1 MPLPSHSRTKATIKI
16 LSLNVKGLNLP
27 EKRSHLLTMARKMR
41 ADAVLIQETHFRSD
55 NIPKLTN
62 KDYPV
67 VYHATNPQAKT
78 KGVSILLSKHSQW
91 KPVDTLTDCNGRYI
105 LLKGQVKGHMTTIAN
120 IYSPNTH
127 QVGFIT
133 EISELLTG
141 FQQGTTI
148 LGGDFNVALNP
159 LLDTSSGT
167 STITY
172 RALSKIKKVLQNL
185 TLHDAWRTIHPT
197 DRDYTYFSPPH
208 NKYSRIDYL
217 FLTQKDLPFLS
228 NASIEP
234 MWLSDHHPI
243 SLTLTLPKETPFTKI
258 WRLDPSLLTKDQDIQ
273 HIKSSIESFFDL
285 NDTPDTSPIAQ
296 WEAHKCC
303 IRGTLI
309 AMKTARNKIAQAEMS
324 ALISRIQTLETTH
337 KQSRMSQT
345 LQELTES
352 RSALR
357 NLLDSKHRRR
367 LTLSHK
373 LFYEHSNKC
382 GRILARC
389 IRARKTN
396 LAVQCI
402 KDSQGTIFSSTPDIA
417 RQFEKYY
424 SDLYNLNT
432 TLSGPENTTNR
443 AQIINS
449 FLEKHCPRKLSPDE
463 ANLLDRPLSE
473 LELHQAVKQLKT
485 GKSPGPDGFS
495 AVYYRTFTDSL
506 SSPFLKA
513 FNALASPQNHTHRL
527 LQ

>member
-217 FLTQKDLPFLS
+217 FLTQND
-228 NASIEP
+228 
-234 MWLSDHHPI
+234 
-243 SLTLTLPKETPFTKI
+243 
-258 WRLDPSLLTKDQDIQ
+258 LDPSLLTKDQDIQ

-303 IRGTLI
+303 IRGSLI